1 MVLAVNNT
9 ARDVRPPS
17 AVPAL
22 ELINVALRAMH
33 RQGSQPIIPL
43 PTIMGTI
50 MPTGKLQGLS
60 RPRRSPRPG
69 HVTAR
74 SPLHAA
80 QDSALDLRHVRLSP
94 QLTVTI
100 SLLAL
105 LVLAA
110 LAIVVADDGQFFYTL
125 DAPYTHLALAEQI
138 RHGTY
143 GLNAGEPAA
152 PSSTIL
158 YPLLL
163 VPLLGLGQY
172 GPMLLC
178 VAATLGSGLAVCAL
192 AETCGIRLSRIHPL
206 QLAAIT
212 VSLAVALNVIGVAL
226 TGLEHALHTMLTIL
240 SLLGLVRFMQRGRSD
255 WWWLLTI
262 ALLPLVRFE
271 SMSAVL
277 TDAFVLAV
285 FNRRAYAALVLAAG
299 FSLIFA
305 FALFLHSQ
313 GLPYLP
319 TSVTARSGVASSGL
333 GMQAHHGVLTVLHSV
348 VASLK
353 RNLLSFGAT
362 QILLLMVF
370 AGWRLGPFLSE
381 MQRRVRH
388 PRTDASL
395 LGGGSKAGSP
405 AAPGAAR
412 FVTPAAAGFFILI
425 AAAQLLAGSLQSA
438 GRYEV
443 YLFSLGACS
452 LMVCY
457 RDRVA
462 AFVETMRVGQC
473 IGVCLT
479 VLALFAGYVIRTV
492 EDVSSSQTLYLGSAQ
507 IRRFVADDYRNAFAI
522 TRPGLV
528 KFRNPYPMLDL
539 SGLASAQVQRAITTH
554 NASDTEWMNKL
565 VRQHGIG
572 LAIVYTD
579 TRTTPPFEWTP
590 VAELRTS
597 NASLGIDGSIATF
610 YAVTPGDVR
619 PILDSLHRFG
629 STLPPRASLQFRH

>member
-1 MVLAVNNT
+1 LRGLGRAF
-9 ARDVRPPS
+9 
-17 AVPAL
+17 
-22 ELINVALRAMH
+22 LI
-33 RQGSQPIIPL
+33 
-43 PTIMGTI
+43 
-50 MPTGKLQGLS
+50 
-60 RPRRSPRPG
+60 SPK
-69 HVTAR
+69 
-74 SPLHAA
+74 
-80 QDSALDLRHVRLSP
+80 
-94 QLTVTI
+94 LTVTA

-105 LVLAA
+105 FVLAVV
-110 LAIVVADDGQFFYTL
+110 AIVIADDGHFFYTL

-158 YPLLL
+158 FPLLL

-172 GPMLLC
+172 GPALLC
-178 VAATLGSGLAVCAL
+178 LAATLGSGLATCAL
-192 AETCGIRLSRIHPL
+192 AETCGIRLARIHPL

-212 VSLAVALNVIGVAL
+212 VSLAIALNIIGVAL

-262 ALLPLVRFE
+262 VLLPLVRFE

-285 FNRRAYAALVLAAG
+285 FNRRAYATLVLAAG

-305 FALFLHSQ
+305 FALFLHAQ

-319 TSVTARSGVASSGL
+319 TSVTARSAVASSGL
-333 GMQAHHGVLTVLHSV
+333 GMQAHHGVLTVLHSIA
-348 VASLK
+348 ASLK

-381 MQRRVRH
+381 THRRLRH
-388 PRTDASL
+388 PHTRT
-395 LGGGSKAGSP
+395 P
-405 AAPGAAR
+405 ATPGAAR
-412 FVTPAAAGFFILI
+412 FVTPASAGFFILI

-462 AFVETMRVGQC
+462 AFVDTMRTGSC

-479 VLALFAGYVIRTV
+479 AFALFAGYAIRTID
-492 EDVSSSQTLYLGSAQ
+492 DVSASQTLYLGSFQ
-507 IRRFVADDYRNAFAI
+507 IRRFITDDYRHPFAI

-528 KFRNPYPMLDL
+528 KFHDPYAMLDL
-539 SGLASAQVQRAITTH
+539 SGLASAQVQKAITSH
-554 NASDTEWMNKL
+554 QPADTGWMDRL
-565 VRQHGIG
+565 VHQHGIG
-572 LAIVYTD
+572 LAILYTD
-579 TRTTPPFEWTP
+579 TKTTPPANWTP
-590 VAELRTS
+590 LAELRTT
-597 NASLGIDGSIATF
+597 NPALGIDGSIATF
-610 YAVTPGDVR
+610 YAVTPADA
-619 PILDSLHRFG
+619 PDILK
-629 STLPPRASLQFRH
+629 SLQTFQTQIPAKNTLRFLH